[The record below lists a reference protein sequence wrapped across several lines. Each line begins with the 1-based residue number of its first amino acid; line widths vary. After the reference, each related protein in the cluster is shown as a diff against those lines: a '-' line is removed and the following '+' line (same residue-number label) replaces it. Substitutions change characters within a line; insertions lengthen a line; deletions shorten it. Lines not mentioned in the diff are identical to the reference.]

1 MKSGTAVLFHG
12 GNSDGSSENIPA
24 KTKPLVSVIIATRNR
39 AHCLPHAIDSIYAQD
54 GLGSLYDIEVIVVDD
69 ASTDA
74 TSEVIHRY
82 PELRCIRLSER
93 RGVSGAM
100 NEGLRTSQGS
110 YITFLDDDDEWLP
123 HKLRVQVPLLEAHP
137 DVGVVYGQSI
147 MRLGAEEHL
156 SPEQSRA
163 RSGRVFLSML
173 TDNFCGH
180 HASLLVRR
188 SAFDSAG
195 FFDESLMSYE
205 DWDVS
210 LRLAFHVKFLFVP
223 GAVDVYNVSP
233 HGLWLSRA
241 ASGAGADD
249 AALVLEKALRLLPE
263 LARYT
268 RIKRNA
274 RAWLAL
280 DTSPRIADPAQAWA
294 KVVATLR
301 QYPEVAS
308 DAWSQARATEVLD
321 KLVSQLGQSGSAVCK
336 ICWQFKTATRHG
348 GKTGRRWVRQ
358 TIAPILVEIASDPC
372 TSNRDGLCAAACAF
386 ANEPSC
392 RSGQKLL
399 LRAIVRSI
407 LGHRAYTACM
417 TLYRSLYRKVKRVE
431 LLVAKGSQAG

>member
-1 MKSGTAVLFHG
+1 MMMMSG
-12 GNSDGSSENIPA
+12 
-24 KTKPLVSVIIATRNR
+24 
-39 AHCLPHAIDSIYAQD
+39 
-54 GLGSLYDIEVIVVDD
+54 
-69 ASTDA
+69 
-74 TSEVIHRY
+74 
-82 PELRCIRLSER
+82 
-93 RGVSGAM
+93 
-100 NEGLRTSQGS
+100 
-110 YITFLDDDDEWLP
+110 LP

-223 GAVDVYNVSP
+223 GAVYVYNVSP

-241 ASGAGADD
+241 ASGAGAERRRPGPRESF
-249 AALVLEKALRLLPE
+249 APASGVGAVHANKTKRSGVVG
-263 LARYT
+263 ARHVASDC
-268 RIKRNA
+268 RS
-274 RAWLAL
+274 
-280 DTSPRIADPAQAWA
+280 SPAWA
-294 KVVATLR
+294 KSWRLCANTRRLR
-301 QYPEVAS
+301 VMLV
-308 DAWSQARATEVLD
+308 WQARATEVLD